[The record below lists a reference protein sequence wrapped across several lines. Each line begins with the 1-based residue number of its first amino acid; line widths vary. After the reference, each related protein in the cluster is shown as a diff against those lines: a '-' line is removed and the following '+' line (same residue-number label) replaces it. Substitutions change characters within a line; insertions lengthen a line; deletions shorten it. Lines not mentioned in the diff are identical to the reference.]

1 MSRQDILIKSD
12 TRGIYDVQIDGA
24 DFKSAEGFESA
35 IAASY
40 FTDSRAPAVQVQEA
54 QKRRGWVGN
63 ILTAIQ
69 SRELGGLL
77 WILDQARITD
87 DTLNFAKS
95 FAQDSLQ
102 WLIEDGIARSVQVSV
117 VRNGVRG
124 ITILT
129 DITTIENTVL
139 RYVTL
144 WRSTDLT
151 RILP

>member
-1 MSRQDILIKSD
+1 MRQDILIKSD
-12 TRGIYDVQIDGA
+12 DRGIYDIQIDGS
-24 DFKSAEGFESA
+24 DFASAEGFESA
-35 IAASY
+35 IATSY

-54 QKRRGWVGN
+54 QNRRGWVGN
-63 ILTAIQ
+63 ILTAIV

-77 WILDQARITD
+77 WILDQARITN

-102 WLIEDGIARSVQVSV
+102 WLIEDGLARSVQVSV
-117 VRNGVRG
+117 IRNGSRG
-124 ITILT
+124 ISILT

>member
-1 MSRQDILIKSD
+1 MRQDILIKSD
-12 TRGIYDVQIDGA
+12 DRGIYDIQIDGS
-24 DFKSAEGFESA
+24 DFASAEGFESA
-35 IAASY
+35 IATSY

-63 ILTAIQ
+63 ILTAIA

-77 WILDQARITD
+77 WILDQARITN

-102 WLIEDGIARSVQVSV
+102 WLIEDGLARSVQVSV
-117 VRNGVRG
+117 TRNGTRG
-124 ITILT
+124 ISILT

>member
-1 MSRQDILIKSD
+1 MTQDLLIKAD
-12 TRGIYDVQIDGA
+12 ENGIYDLVIDGS
-24 DFKSAEGFESA
+24 DFSSAEGFETA
-35 IAASY
+35 IAISL

-63 ILTAIQ
+63 ILTAIA

-77 WILDQARITD
+77 WILDQTRITE

-102 WLIEDGIARSVQVSV
+102 WLIDDGLVRSVSVSV
-117 VRNGVRG
+117 SMSGVRG
-124 ITILT
+124 ISIFT

-139 RYVTL
+139 RYVSL
-144 WRSTDLT
+144 WRSTDLE